1 MAELVAA
8 MCDEHGVT
16 HVTHDPSIWN
26 KDSIAVEITD
36 ARTGLSVSVDF
47 DKGSIQPNV
56 FVLSWH
62 FHSSKRDH
70 LVNPAVFHDHNPYHF
85 RKATDVAHGWYNLK
99 AILERRLKQ
108 IADGTATVPGEEATP
123 PPAKEVSDG

>member
-8 MCDEHGVT
+8 MCDEYGVT
-16 HVTHDPSIWN
+16 HVTHSPSIWG

-36 ARTGLSVSVDF
+36 ERTGLSVSIDF

-62 FHSSKRDH
+62 FHSSKRGH

-85 RKATDVAHGWYNLK
+85 RKATDVAPGWDHLK
-99 AILERRLKQ
+99 DVLERRLNR
-108 IADGTATVPGEEATP
+108 IADGTATVPDEEATP
-123 PPAKEVSDG
+123 TSSK